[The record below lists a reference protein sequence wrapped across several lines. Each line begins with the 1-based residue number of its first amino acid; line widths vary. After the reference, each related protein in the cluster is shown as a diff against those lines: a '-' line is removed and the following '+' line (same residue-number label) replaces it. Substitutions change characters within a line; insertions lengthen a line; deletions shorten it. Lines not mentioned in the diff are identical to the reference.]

1 MRSLLV
7 LLPLLMLVAACGDNA
22 STARTDTTEPP
33 EETISFRID
42 GTLDFLRQG
51 ELLMTIDIEI
61 AEGDS
66 AVQRGMMQRTSFPAN
81 TGMLFLF
88 DDVVIRNFW
97 MGNTPLSLDLLFID
111 ADSQIVDF
119 AKYATPFSDDT
130 ISSRVPAQFVLEMPA
145 GFVDSQGIV
154 EGDKARW
161 HLKDGS

>member
-1 MRSLLV
+1 MRSLPL
-7 LLPLLMLVAACGDNA
+7 LLPLLMLVAACGDTA
-22 STARTDTTEPP
+22 STSRTETAEAP

-42 GTLDFLRQG
+42 GTLDFLRQD

-66 AVQRGMMQRTSFPAN
+66 AVERGMMQRTTFPPN

-88 DDVVIRNFW
+88 DNVIIRNFW

-119 AKYATPFSDDT
+119 SKYATPFSDDT
-130 ISSRVPAQFVLEMPA
+130 ISSTVPAQFVLEMPA

-154 EGDKARW
+154 EGDRVRW
-161 HLKDGS
+161 HLKNEP